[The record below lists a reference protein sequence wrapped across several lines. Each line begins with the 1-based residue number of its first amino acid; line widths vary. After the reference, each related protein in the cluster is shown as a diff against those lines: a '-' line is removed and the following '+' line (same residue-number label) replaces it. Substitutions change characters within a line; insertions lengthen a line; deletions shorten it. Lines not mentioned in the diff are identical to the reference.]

1 MLPKDLRYTNEHEWI
16 RVEDGIGTVGITEHA
31 QDSLGDITFVE
42 LPAVEQSIA
51 MGDEAAAIESSK
63 AASSIYAPVS
73 GSVTEVN
80 DSVEDAPEKVNED
93 PYGEGWIFKMKIED
107 ASQLD
112 GLMDATSYEQF
123 LEDAE

>member
-1 MLPKDLRYTNEHEWI
+1 MVPSDLRYTNEHEWI
-16 RVEDGIGTVGITEHA
+16 CVEDGVGTVGITEHA

-42 LPAVEQSIA
+42 LPAVDQSLA

-73 GSVTEVN
+73 GAVTEVN
-80 DSVEDAPEKVNED
+80 ESVEDAPEKVNED
-93 PYGEGWIFKMKIED
+93 PYGEGWIFKIQIED

-112 GLMDATSYEQF
+112 GLMDAAGYEKF
-123 LEDAE
+123 LEDA